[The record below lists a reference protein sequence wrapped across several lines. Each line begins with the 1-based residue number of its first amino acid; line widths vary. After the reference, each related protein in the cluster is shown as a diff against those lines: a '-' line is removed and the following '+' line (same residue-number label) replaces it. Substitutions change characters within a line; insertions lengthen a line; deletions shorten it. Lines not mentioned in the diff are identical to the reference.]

1 MLFRSDKVMSM
12 MGHNQRSV
20 QGLTDEDRK
29 ILRKAVLEMNDSM
42 TRVGAERELQKETTN
57 EISDKLGIDK
67 KLFRRMSR
75 AYFKANFKDEVQE
88 NSDFEEFYT
97 AVIEKTAS

>member
-1 MLFRSDKVMSM
+1 MSM
-12 MGHNQRSV
+12 IGHNQQQRSV

-29 ILRKAVLEMNDSM
+29 ALKKAIMEMNDSM

-57 EISDKLGIDK
+57 ETCDKLGIDK
-67 KLFRRMSR
+67 KLFRRMAR

-88 NSDFEEFYT
+88 NTDFEEFYST
-97 AVIEKTAS
+97 VMEKTAS

>member
-1 MLFRSDKVMSM
+1 MSM
-12 MGHNQRSV
+12 MGHNQQQRSV

-29 ILRKAVLEMNDSM
+29 RLRKAVLEMNDSM

-57 EISDKLGIDK
+57 EVCEELGIDK

-75 AYFKANFKDEVQE
+75 AYFKANFNAEVQE
-88 NSDFEEFYT
+88 NTDFEEFYST
-97 AVIEKTAS
+97 VMEKTAL

>member
-1 MLFRSDKVMSM
+1 MI
-12 MGHNQRSV
+12 GHNQQQRSV

-29 ILRKAVLEMNDSM
+29 VLRKAVMEMNDSM

-57 EISDKLGIDK
+57 EIADKLGIDK

-75 AYFKANFKDEVQE
+75 AYFRANFKEEVQE
-88 NSDFEEFYT
+88 NTDFEEFYT
-97 AVIEKTAS
+97 TVMEKTAS

>member
-1 MLFRSDKVMSM
+1 MSM
-12 MGHNQRSV
+12 MGHNQQQRSV

-57 EISDKLGIDK
+57 EVADKLGIDK

-75 AYFKANFKDEVQE
+75 AYFKANFKEEVQE
-88 NSDFEEFYT
+88 NTDFEEFYT
-97 AVIEKTAS
+97 TVMEKTVS

>member
-1 MLFRSDKVMSM
+1 MSM
-12 MGHNQRSV
+12 MGHNQQQRSV

-57 EISDKLGIDK
+57 EVADKLGIDK

-75 AYFKANFKDEVQE
+75 AYFKANFKEEVQE
-88 NSDFEEFYT
+88 NTDFEEFYT
-97 AVIEKTAS
+97 TIMEKTAS

>member
-1 MLFRSDKVMSM
+1 MSM
-12 MGHNQRSV
+12 IGHNQQQRSV

-57 EISDKLGIDK
+57 EIADKLGIDK

-75 AYFKANFKDEVQE
+75 AYFRANFKEEVQE
-88 NSDFEEFYT
+88 NTDFEEFYT
-97 AVIEKTAS
+97 TVMEKTAS

>member
-1 MLFRSDKVMSM
+1 MSM
-12 MGHNQRSV
+12 IGHNQQQRSV

-29 ILRKAVLEMNDSM
+29 ILRKAVMEMNDSM

-57 EISDKLGIDK
+57 EIADKLGIDK

-75 AYFKANFKDEVQE
+75 AYFRANFKEEVQE
-88 NSDFEEFYT
+88 NTDFEEFYT
-97 AVIEKTAS
+97 TVMEKTAS

>member
-1 MLFRSDKVMSM
+1 MI
-12 MGHNQRSV
+12 GHNQQQRSV

-57 EISDKLGIDK
+57 EIADKLGIDK

-75 AYFKANFKDEVQE
+75 AYFKANFKEEVQE
-88 NSDFEEFYT
+88 NTDFEEFYT
-97 AVIEKTAS
+97 TVMEKTAS